1 MQENQSEVARLR
13 QRIADEYLAAQRG
26 LTGLAYGTAKHK
38 FITKKMEAIHQCHA
52 QLKQLVGEQQAT
64 QIMVETVEA
73 VEE

>member
-1 MQENQSEVARLR
+1 MTGNPSEVARLR
-13 QRIADEYLAAQRG
+13 QRIADEYTAAQRG
-26 LTGLAYGTAKHK
+26 LSGLAFGTAQHA

-52 QLKQLVGEQQAT
+52 QLKELVGEQQAT